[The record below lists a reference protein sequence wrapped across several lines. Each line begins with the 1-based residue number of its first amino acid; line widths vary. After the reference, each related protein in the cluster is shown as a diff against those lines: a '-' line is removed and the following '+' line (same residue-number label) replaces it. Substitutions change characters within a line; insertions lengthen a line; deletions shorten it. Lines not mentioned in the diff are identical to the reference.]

1 MSYVP
6 GLSPSLHLRMSY
18 VPSLLLS
25 MTSIETALKNPL
37 GDPFLA
43 SQSVTGV
50 TTGTMTMFMII
61 VVAVMAF
68 QAYLITK
75 RVDVPVPMKVLTV
88 VYQLLLIVLM
98 YGVLNASANSCFTFV
113 HTNFN
118 TTVPIAII
126 IFAVIG
132 TLLTMVSG
140 VSIVTE

>member
-1 MSYVP
+1 
-6 GLSPSLHLRMSY
+6 
-18 VPSLLLS
+18 

-132 TLLTMVSG
+132 TLLTLVSG